1 VVVAYARLGFP
12 SRKALKHTPDTGGGE
27 GDCAVHTDDRL
38 PPSSLL
44 YHMRQEA
51 AGAGAVMTRIH
62 IRETTSG
69 VVPNTPVN
77 LVVADQQSS
86 ASAAASGSRDGA
98 KSPSPARRAVALG
111 CAVAETGEGGGET
124 AKRPGV
130 SDESGFYE
138 EDEAMACASSLQ
150 AEDSVEIIFD
160 KNASN
165 NNLGADGRSPN
176 TGTVL
181 YLHLLSL

>member
-1 VVVAYARLGFP
+1 
-12 SRKALKHTPDTGGGE
+12 
-27 GDCAVHTDDRL
+27 
-38 PPSSLL
+38 
-44 YHMRQEA
+44 
-51 AGAGAVMTRIH
+51 MTRIH

-86 ASAAASGSRDGA
+86 AASGSRDGA

-111 CAVAETGEGGGET
+111 CAVAETGEGGVGGET

-176 TGTVL
+176 TGTVVSIYFFL
-181 YLHLLSL
+181 KVELKEFHAHGSYVVTSSTSPPPPAFPAASIGIPQYLLHREQKD

>member
-1 VVVAYARLGFP
+1 
-12 SRKALKHTPDTGGGE
+12 
-27 GDCAVHTDDRL
+27 
-38 PPSSLL
+38 
-44 YHMRQEA
+44 
-51 AGAGAVMTRIH
+51 MTRIH

-69 VVPNTPVN
+69 VVPNPTPIN

-86 ASAAASGSRDGA
+86 SASGSRDGA

-181 YLHLLSL
+181 SYCGQHLISL

>member
-1 VVVAYARLGFP
+1 M
-12 SRKALKHTPDTGGGE
+12 K
-27 GDCAVHTDDRL
+27 
-38 PPSSLL
+38 
-44 YHMRQEA
+44 QEA
-51 AGAGAVMTRIH
+51 ASGAVMTRIH
-62 IRETTSG
+62 IRETT
-69 VVPNTPVN
+69 TH
-77 LVVADQQSS
+77 
-86 ASAAASGSRDGA
+86 AAAAAVLDDQLSSRDGT

-111 CAVAETGEGGGET
+111 GAVAETAGDGGAACGET

-138 EDEAMACASSLQ
+138 EDESMASSSLQ

-176 TGTVL
+176 TGRRHSHN
-181 YLHLLSL
+181 HLSKF